1 MVKLA
6 EKLIQ
11 IQEFDGSR
19 VPFDAVELQTRLIH
33 CFLAAGLRDSSYMAE
48 DIALAV
54 EYTLLNS
61 NRPEPVFGR
70 GELGSAVVR
79 MLEETGFPEV
89 AALFRRNGSER
100 LVTVSTR
107 PESVSGLL
115 AKFLACPPER
125 FERIV
130 RQVCEAARLLRFEPI
145 QYIQGK
151 ARFLERDFHV
161 EPGVL
166 IPRPETE
173 ELVERILTEVP
184 AHASMADIGTGS
196 GCIAVTLALEVP
208 DAQVQAWDISET
220 AIRVAKENAKTWQAS
235 VDFIQRDVLTWE
247 PKERATLDVIVS
259 NPPYVTEAERAGM
272 EPNVLLHEPEGALF
286 VPDEDPL
293 RFYRHIG
300 ELGRQLLV
308 PGGKLYFETNRAY
321 GQETETLLRRQG
333 YTNVRTDKDLSG
345 NDRFVIATQPC

>member
-1 MVKLA
+1 MQISPA
-6 EKLIQ
+6 ELRNSLRTCYPAT
-11 IQEFDGSR
+11 E
-19 VPFDAVELQTRLIH
+19 
-33 CFLAAGLRDSSYMAE
+33 AA
-48 DIALAV
+48 ALARIV
-54 EYTLLNS
+54 CCEMLGQRVTDFVLNEPLETDEAQARLLEYT
-61 NRPEPVFGR
+61 
-70 GELGSAVVR
+70 
-79 MLEETGFPEV
+79 TG
-89 AALFRRNGSER
+89 
-100 LVTVSTR
+100 
-107 PESVSGLL
+107 
-115 AKFLACPPER
+115 
-125 FERIV
+125 
-130 RQVCEAARLLRFEPI
+130 RLLRFEPI

-151 ARFLERDFHV
+151 ARFLGRDFRV

-173 ELVERILTEVP
+173 ELVEKMLKETTAGARIL
-184 AHASMADIGTGS
+184 DIGTGS

-220 AIRVAKENAKTWQAS
+220 ALQVAKENAKAWQAS

-247 PKERATLDVIVS
+247 PKEQATWDVIVS

-293 RFYRHIG
+293 RFYRRIG
-300 ELGRQLLV
+300 QLGRQLLV

-321 GQETETLLRRQG
+321 GQETEALLRRQG
-333 YTNVRTDKDLSG
+333 YTNARTDKDLSG